1 MNKKSVIVF
10 DFDGTIVDSNN
21 LEHQALLNT
30 IHEYGYEEIDDS
42 NLEDHFGPAESGILK
57 NILGEDIF
65 PEAWAFFIED
75 YLRLQEELLVK
86 IPGMDDLLLSLSKK
100 KDLLLLLVTGRSKET
115 ADISLDY
122 LGYDKYFAKTYTGSD
137 EGINK
142 DENIEKILDDYGVEK
157 EHIVYVGDT
166 LADIKIMK
174 SIGIEIISV
183 SYSQYDKNH
192 KDMLEEEN
200 PHHVVHS
207 VKELEEK
214 LLNITK

>member
-42 NLEDHFGPAESGILK
+42 NLEDHFGPTESGILK

-166 LADIKIMK
+166 LADIKTMK

>member
-30 IHEYGYEEIDDS
+30 IHEYGFEEIDDS
-42 NLEDHFGPAESGILK
+42 NLEDHFGPTESGILK

-166 LADIKIMK
+166 LADIKTMK